1 MALKFSREF
10 KVGFFIVLAISL
22 FYWGFNYLKGNDV
35 FAGSKMFYAI
45 YDNTEGL
52 AKAKSVQINGFQV
65 GLIDDIYFHPDGSGR
80 LVVKI
85 KMELD
90 YPIPSDSR
98 AMIHSSGLLGERNI
112 QLMIGKSTTL
122 LTPGDTLASDTES
135 SLGDAVN
142 AQVAPIKA
150 KTEKLLGSLD
160 TAVTLLTGF
169 LSADTRDN
177 FKSSFESL
185 NQTFVRLDNASAV
198 LESFL
203 KNNEKHFNAIVGNF
217 ASISENLKS
226 NNKNITAVLSNL
238 EVVTDSLK
246 RVNIVQTF
254 AQLDHAVGQF
264 DEIITKINNGEGT
277 LGQLANN
284 PELYTNLED
293 ATSSLDRLLL
303 DIKYNPNKYL
313 QFSVFGT
320 QKYYSDEEIQEI
332 EKELKKRKKEQQK
345 EESDIEQNINK

>member
-177 FKSSFESL
+177 FKSSFE
-185 NQTFVRLDNASAV
+185 RL
-198 LESFL
+198 
-203 KNNEKHFNAIVGNF
+203 
-217 ASISENLKS
+217 
-226 NNKNITAVLSNL
+226 
-238 EVVTDSLK
+238 
-246 RVNIVQTF
+246 
-254 AQLDHAVGQF
+254 
-264 DEIITKINNGEGT
+264 
-277 LGQLANN
+277 
-284 PELYTNLED
+284 
-293 ATSSLDRLLL
+293 
-303 DIKYNPNKYL
+303 
-313 QFSVFGT
+313 
-320 QKYYSDEEIQEI
+320 
-332 EKELKKRKKEQQK
+332 
-345 EESDIEQNINK
+345 